1 MHKLYWL
8 MLLKGGCVNMET
20 KAYETPV
27 AEVFAL
33 EAQDVVRTS
42 GESGGGSG
50 SGGNELPIIP
60 IE

>member
-1 MHKLYWL
+1 
-8 MLLKGGCVNMET
+8 MET

-42 GESGGGSG
+42 GEGGGGSGSGGSG

-60 IE
+60 VG